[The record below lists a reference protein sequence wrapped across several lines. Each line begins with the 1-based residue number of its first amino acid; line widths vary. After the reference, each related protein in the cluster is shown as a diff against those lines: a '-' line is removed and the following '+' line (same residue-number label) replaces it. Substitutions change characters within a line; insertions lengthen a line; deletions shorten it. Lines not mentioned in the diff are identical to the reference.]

1 MQIYVTMQNENA
13 VAVIL
18 QCIER
23 RLTILL
29 INALCMREESSH
41 AKKMILKVHFSPL
54 LIIEDRCQGPL

>member
-41 AKKMILKVHFSPL
+41 AKKNDSQSAFFSSS
-54 LIIEDRCQGPL
+54 DH